1 MPRLLIERESRS
13 LLLRLMSRRSGEV
26 AYAVL
31 GIRGLQAEIE
41 FPSDWHDQRRGWVRL
56 GFGVARVAFSF
67 PWKWVVPD
75 DYQCSGP
82 TYGFTFF
89 DDGLHLHWGKTHGKR
104 DDPMTI
110 IDMPWRW
117 KHREHLILSKPE
129 THPYTYTL
137 RSGEVQHRTA
147 TIKVERR
154 TWTRWWLPFRR
165 ISRSIDV
172 EFSGEVGERTGS
184 WKGGCIGC
192 SFPMLASETPVQA
205 LRRMEATRK
214 F

>member
-1 MPRLLIERESRS
+1 MRILIEREHRGV
-13 LLLRLMSRRSGEV
+13 LLRLMSRRSGEV

-82 TYGFTFF
+82 TFGFTFF
-89 DDGLHLHWGKTHGKR
+89 DDGLHLHWGKAHGKH
-104 DDPMTI
+104 DDPMTVI
-110 IDMPWRW
+110 GMPWRW

-129 THPYTYTL
+129 THPYIYTL
-137 RSGEVQHRTA
+137 RSGEVQHRAA

-154 TWTRWWLPFRR
+154 TWTRWWLPFKRV
-165 ISRSIDV
+165 SRSIDV

>member
-1 MPRLLIERESRS
+1 MPRLLIEREHRGI
-13 LLLRLMSRRSGEV
+13 LLRLMSRRSGEV

-41 FPSDWHDQRRGWVRL
+41 FPSEWHERRRGWVRL
-56 GFGVARVAFSF
+56 GFGLANVAWSF
-67 PWKWVVPD
+67 PWPKVYED
-75 DYQCSGP
+75 HGQCSGP
-82 TYGFTFF
+82 RFGFSFFEDLLFIYYGNDT
-89 DDGLHLHWGKTHGKR
+89 GRRNSAHR
-104 DDPMTI
+104 SVY
-110 IDMPWRW
+110 MPWSW
-117 KHREHLILSKPE
+117 KHRLHEVLTEPE
-129 THPYTYTL
+129 THPYAYTL

>member
-1 MPRLLIERESRS
+1 MRILIEREHRGV
-13 LLLRLMSRRSGEV
+13 LLRLMSRRSGEV

-41 FPSDWHDQRRGWVRL
+41 FPSDWHEERRGWVRL
-56 GFGVARVAFSF
+56 GFGLFRVAASF

-82 TYGFTFF
+82 TFGFTFF
-89 DDGLHLHWGKTHGKR
+89 DDRLHLHWGKTHGKR
-104 DDPMTI
+104 DDPMAVVL
-110 IDMPWRW
+110 MPWAWR
-117 KHREHLILSKPE
+117 HRLHELLTEPE

-154 TWTRWWLPFRR
+154 TWTRWWLPFKRV
-165 ISRSIDV
+165 SRSIDV
-172 EFSGEVGERTGS
+172 EFSGEVGERSGS
-184 WKGGCIGC
+184 WKGGCTGC
-192 SFPMLASETPVQA
+192 GFPMLASETPVQA